1 MPKSI
6 ENGFAS
12 GKSDPNDKGRHNRAR
27 NRIVNLFKKNAMR
40 IRVPR
45 HPLDR
50 TLQKQA
56 NIITKY
62 LDKNMQVSLDRE
74 RAIYY
79 DNPSGIDMIYP
90 HGSRVADL
98 SSLSIISDNRIVNNF
113 NVIVGCTKANE
124 SHMTFVALKVSE
136 ERRRIEPEKMLI
148 YEAALKGMLMNKPN
162 VIRGSLRNGL
172 VQQYVCH
179 GYRKN
184 PLDCVI
190 GEYAF
195 NAGVSETEQNSI
207 KRGISLLVGEMEEK
221 VMAEMNAA
229 NFEQCAGYDDFF
241 RMQDIFDLP
250 SLSEWGI
257 ATQFALSTRY
267 CSRVHTDADYFL
279 TTLMVYDA
287 EAEPDEV
294 LYYFCFPTYNC
305 AIPMKSGDIIVFN
318 PLVPHGATNPSRET
332 SMIYSCYVSKKTCN
346 TVVANASV

>member
-1 MPKSI
+1 MPKRI

-12 GKSDPNDKGRHNRAR
+12 GKSDPNDKGRHNLAR
-27 NRIVNLFKKNAMR
+27 NRIVNLFKKRAAR

-45 HPLDR
+45 NPLDR
-50 TLQKQA
+50 TMQKQA

-62 LDKNMQVSLDRE
+62 WDKNMQVSLDSD

-79 DNPSGIDMIYP
+79 NNPGGIDMIYP
-90 HGSRVADL
+90 HGSKVCEL
-98 SSLSIISDNRIVNNF
+98 SSLSIVSDNRIDNNF
-113 NVIVGCTKANE
+113 NVIIGCPKANK
-124 SHMTFVALKVSE
+124 SQMTFVALKVSE
-136 ERRRIEPEKMLI
+136 ERRRVEPETMLI
-148 YEAALKGMLMNKPN
+148 YDAALKGMLMNKPN

-250 SLSEWGI
+250 SVSDYGI
-257 ATQFALSTRY
+257 ATQFALSKRY

-279 TTLMVYDA
+279 TTLMVYDV

-294 LYYFCFPTYNC
+294 LYYFCFPTYNF

-318 PLVPHGATNPSRET
+318 PLVPHCATNPSRET
-332 SMIYSCYVSKKTCN
+332 SMIYSCYVSRKTCN